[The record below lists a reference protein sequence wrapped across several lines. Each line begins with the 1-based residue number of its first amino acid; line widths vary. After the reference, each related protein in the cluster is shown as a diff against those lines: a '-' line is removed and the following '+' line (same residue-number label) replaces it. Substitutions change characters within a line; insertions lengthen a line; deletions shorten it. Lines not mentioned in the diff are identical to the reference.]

1 MAIYFAFCSI
11 YTIFAVC
18 MVLNY
23 IWIAFFIIAFVI
35 AVVKLV
41 FFGDFDVFPAMMD
54 STFSSSKTAFEISLG
69 LTGVLSLWLGIM
81 KIGEKGG
88 VVNVLA
94 RMLSP
99 VFAKLFPDIPK
110 AHPVTGSIFMN
121 IAANMLGLDN
131 AATPLGL
138 KAMEQLE
145 EVKSEKLKVK
155 KEAGEI
161 SENEYQDLKVTASN
175 PMIMFLVLN
184 TSGLTL
190 IPISILVYR
199 AQMGAQQPTDI
210 FIPILLATFFS
221 TLAGIIITSLY
232 QKINLLNR
240 TILLTLGGAALV
252 VAAVIWGFGQ
262 MDSLLMNKVST
273 SAANIM
279 LMVIIIAFILAGV
292 RKKVNVYDAFIEGA
306 KEGFTTAV
314 RIIPYLI
321 AILVAIGV
329 FRASGAMDMLI
340 DGIKYGVEACGG
352 NTDFVGALPTALM
365 KPLSG
370 SGARGM
376 MVDAMTTYGADSFI
390 GRLSCIFQGST
401 DTTFYILAVYFGS
414 VGIRK
419 TRHAVA
425 CGLLADLAG
434 IIAAIAIAYM
444 FFG

>member
-1 MAIYFAFCSI
+1 
-11 YTIFAVC
+11 

-23 IWIAFFIIAFVI
+23 IWVAFFLIAFIMALG
-35 AVVKLV
+35 KLV
-41 FFGDFDVFPAMMD
+41 LTGDFDVFPAMMN
-54 STFSSSKTAFEISLG
+54 STFDSSKTAFEISLG

-88 VVNVLA
+88 MVNALA
-94 RMLSP
+94 RLLSP
-99 VFAKLFPDIPK
+99 VFCKLFPDIPK
-110 AHPVTGSIFMN
+110 GHPVTGSIFMN

-138 KAMEQLE
+138 KAMEQLQQ
-145 EVKSEKLKVK
+145 LNTK
-155 KEAGEI
+155 K
-161 SENEYQDLKVTASN
+161 DTATN

-190 IPISILVYR
+190 IPVSIMVYR
-199 AQMGAQQPTDI
+199 AQLGAAQPTDI

-221 TLAGIIITSLY
+221 TLAGIIVTSLY
-232 QKINLLNR
+232 QRINLVNKVMLC
-240 TILLTLGGAALV
+240 TLGGISLV
-252 VAAVIWGFGQ
+252 VAVIIWGFGQ
-262 MDSLLMNKVST
+262 LDKDQMNIVSTTVANILLMS
-273 SAANIM
+273 
-279 LMVIIIAFILAGV
+279 IIVGFILAGL
-292 RKKVNVYDAFIEGA
+292 RKKVHVYDAFIEGA
-306 KEGFTTAV
+306 KEGFNTAV
-314 RIIPYLI
+314 RIIPYLV
-321 AILVAIGV
+321 AILVGIGV
-329 FRASGAMDMLI
+329 FRASGAMDMIIGAVKWL
-340 DGIKYGVEACGG
+340 VEALGG

-376 MVDAMTTYGADSFI
+376 MVDAMTTYGADSFV

-414 VGIRK
+414 VGVRY

-434 IIAAIAIAYM
+434 VLAAIAICYM
-444 FFG
+444 FF

>member
-1 MAIYFAFCSI
+1 
-11 YTIFAVC
+11 

-23 IWIAFFIIAFVI
+23 IWIAFFLIAFLI
-35 AVVKLV
+35 ALIKLI

-94 RMLSP
+94 RLLSP
-99 VFAKLFPDIPK
+99 VFVKLFPEIPK
-110 AHPVTGSIFMN
+110 GHPVTGSIFMN

-138 KAMEQLE
+138 KAMEQLQE
-145 EVKSEKLKVK
+145 LNPK
-155 KEAGEI
+155 K
-161 SENEYQDLKVTASN
+161 DTATN

-190 IPISILVYR
+190 IPISIMVYR
-199 AQMGAQQPTDI
+199 AQMGAAQPTDI

-221 TLAGIIITSLY
+221 TVAGVIITSLY
-232 QKINLLNR
+232 QRINLLNR
-240 TILLTLGGAALV
+240 TMLLTLGGAAV
-252 VAAVIWGFGQ
+252 IVATIIWGFGQ

-273 SAANIM
+273 SAANIILM
-279 LMVIIIAFILAGV
+279 LIIIAFILAGV
-292 RKKVNVYDAFIEGA
+292 RKKINVYDAFIEGA
-306 KEGFTTAV
+306 KDGFTTAV
-314 RIIPYLI
+314 RIIPYLV
-321 AILVAIGV
+321 AILVGIGV

-340 DGIKYGVEACGG
+340 DGIKYGVGACGG
-352 NTDFVGALPTALM
+352 NTDFVAALPTALM

-376 MVDAMTTYGADSFI
+376 MVDAMTTYGADSFV

-414 VGIRK
+414 GGVVK
-419 TRHAVA
+419 MRHAVT

>member
-1 MAIYFAFCSI
+1 
-11 YTIFAVC
+11 

-35 AVVKLV
+35 ALVKLI
-41 FFGDFDVFPAMMD
+41 FLGDVEVFPAMMN
-54 STFSSSKTAFEISLG
+54 STFDSSKTAFEISLG

-88 VVNVLA
+88 VINLFA
-94 RMLSP
+94 RVLSP
-99 VFAKLFPDIPK
+99 VFTKLFPDIPK
-110 AHPVTGSIFMN
+110 GHPATGSIFMN

-138 KAMEQLE
+138 KAMEQLQE
-145 EVKSEKLKVK
+145 INPK
-155 KEAGEI
+155 K
-161 SENEYQDLKVTASN
+161 DTASN

-190 IPISILVYR
+190 IPVSIMVYR
-199 AQMGAQQPTDI
+199 AQQGAAQPTDI

-221 TLAGIIITSLY
+221 TMAGIIVTSLY
-232 QKINLLNR
+232 QKINLLNK
-240 TILLTLGGAALV
+240 TLLLTLGGMCALV
-252 VAAVIWGFGQ
+252 AGIIWGFSQLDKDQ
-262 MDSLLMNKVST
+262 MNTVSTLVANILLMTVIVS
-273 SAANIM
+273 
-279 LMVIIIAFILAGV
+279 FILAGV

-306 KEGFTTAV
+306 KEGFQTAV
-314 RIIPYLI
+314 RIIPYLV
-321 AILVAIGV
+321 AILVGIVV

-340 DGIKYGVEACGG
+340 DGIGWCVTACGA

-376 MVDAMTTYGADSFI
+376 MVDAMTQYGADSFV

-414 VGIRK
+414 VGIK
-419 TRHAVA
+419 NTRHAVP

-434 IIAAIAIAYM
+434 IIAAIAIAYL

>member
-1 MAIYFAFCSI
+1 
-11 YTIFAVC
+11 

-23 IWIAFFIIAFVI
+23 IWVGFFLIAFVI
-35 AVVKLV
+35 ALIKLL

-54 STFSSSKTAFEISLG
+54 STFASSKTAFEISLG

-94 RMLSP
+94 RLLSP
-99 VFAKLFPDIPK
+99 VFVKLFPEIPK
-110 AHPVTGSIFMN
+110 GHPVTGSIFMN

-138 KAMEQLE
+138 KAMEQLQE
-145 EVKSEKLKVK
+145 LNPK
-155 KEAGEI
+155 K
-161 SENEYQDLKVTASN
+161 DTATN

-190 IPISILVYR
+190 IPISIMVYR
-199 AQMGAQQPTDI
+199 AQMGAAQPTDI

-221 TLAGIIITSLY
+221 TLAGIIITSLF
-232 QKINLLNR
+232 QKINLLNH

-252 VAAVIWGFGQ
+252 VAAIIWGFGQ
-262 MDSLLMNKVST
+262 MDSLLMNKVSV
-273 SAANIM
+273 SAANIILM
-279 LMVIIIAFILAGV
+279 LIIITFILAGV
-292 RKKVNVYDAFIEGA
+292 RKKINVYDAFIEGA
-306 KEGFTTAV
+306 KDGFTTAV
-314 RIIPYLI
+314 RIIPYLV
-321 AILVAIGV
+321 AILVGIGV

-340 DGIKYGVEACGG
+340 DGIKYGVGALGG
-352 NTDFVGALPTALM
+352 NTDFVEALPTALM

-376 MVDAMTTYGADSFI
+376 MIDSMTTYGADSFV

-414 VGIRK
+414 VGVAK
-419 TRHAVA
+419 TRHAVT

-434 IIAAIAIAYM
+434 IVAAIAIAYM

>member
-1 MAIYFAFCSI
+1 
-11 YTIFAVC
+11 

-23 IWIAFFIIAFVI
+23 IWIGFIIIAFVI
-35 AVVKLV
+35 ALVKLIIL
-41 FFGDFDVFPAMMD
+41 GDVTVFPALID
-54 STFSSSKTAFEISLG
+54 STFASSKTAFEISLG

-81 KIGEKGG
+81 KIGERGG

-94 RMLSP
+94 RVLSP
-99 VFAKLFPDIPK
+99 VFTRLFPDIPK
-110 AHPVTGSIFMN
+110 GHPVTGSIFMN

-138 KAMEQLE
+138 KAMEQLQT
-145 EVKSEKLKVK
+145 LNPN
-155 KEAGEI
+155 KE
-161 SENEYQDLKVTASN
+161 TATN

-190 IPISILVYR
+190 IPISIMVYR
-199 AQMGAQQPTDI
+199 AQLGAAQPTDV

-221 TLAGIIITSLY
+221 TVAGIIITSIY
-232 QKINLLNR
+232 QRINLLNR
-240 TILLTLGGAALV
+240 TMLLTLGGMALV
-252 VAAVIWGFGQ
+252 VGAIIWGFGQ
-262 MDSLLMNKVST
+262 LDKDQMNIVST
-273 SAANIM
+273 SVANIL
-279 LMVIIIAFILAGV
+279 LMTIIVAFVLAGMKH
-292 RKKVNVYDAFIEGA
+292 RINVYDAFVEGA

-314 RIIPYLI
+314 RIIPYLV
-321 AILVAIGV
+321 AILVAIGL

-340 DGIKYGVEACGG
+340 NGVATLVKALGG
-352 NTDFVGALPTALM
+352 NSDFVGALPTALM

-376 MVDAMTTYGADSFI
+376 MVDAMTTYGADSFV

-414 VGIRK
+414 VGIRNM
-419 TRHAVA
+419 RHAVP

-434 IIAAIAIAYM
+434 VIAAIGIAYL
-444 FFG
+444 FF

>member
-1 MAIYFAFCSI
+1 
-11 YTIFAVC
+11 

-23 IWIAFFIIAFVI
+23 IWIAFFGIAFIIAL
-35 AVVKLV
+35 VKLI
-41 FFGDFDVFPAMMD
+41 FLGDVEVFPAIMD
-54 STFSSSKTAFEISLG
+54 STFDTSKTAFEISLG

-88 VVNVLA
+88 VINAMA
-94 RMLSP
+94 RLLSP
-99 VFAKLFPDIPK
+99 VFTRLFPDIPK
-110 AHPVTGSIFMN
+110 GHPVYGNIFMN

-138 KAMEQLE
+138 KAME
-145 EVKSEKLKVK
+145 KLQELNPK
-155 KEAGEI
+155 K
-161 SENEYQDLKVTASN
+161 DTASN

-184 TSGLTL
+184 TSGLTI
-190 IPISILVYR
+190 IPVSIMVYR
-199 AQMGAQQPTDI
+199 AQQGSAQPTDV

-221 TLAGIIITSLY
+221 TLAGIVVTSLY
-232 QKINLLNR
+232 QRINLLQPV
-240 TILLTLGGAALV
+240 LLATLGGLSAA
-252 VAAVIWGFGQ
+252 VAAIIWGFSRL
-262 MDSLLMNKVST
+262 DSTMMNTVGT
-273 SAANIM
+273 TTANVM
-279 LMVIIIAFILAGV
+279 LFTIIVAFIAAGV

-306 KEGFTTAV
+306 KGGFETAV
-314 RIIPYLI
+314 RIIPYLV
-321 AILVAIGV
+321 AVLVSIGV
-329 FRASGAMDMLI
+329 FRASGAMDWLI
-340 DGIKYGVEACGG
+340 DAVKWLVSLSGM
-352 NTDFVGALPTALM
+352 NTDWVGALPTALM

-376 MVDAMTTYGADSFI
+376 MVDAMQTYGADSFV

-414 VGIRK
+414 VGISR

-434 IIAAIAIAYM
+434 VVAAVAIGYL

>member
-1 MAIYFAFCSI
+1 
-11 YTIFAVC
+11 

-23 IWIAFFIIAFVI
+23 IWIAFFIIAFII
-35 AVVKLV
+35 ALVRLVVM
-41 FFGDFDVFPAMMD
+41 GDFEVFPAMMD

-81 KIGEKGG
+81 KIGERGG
-88 VVNVLA
+88 VVNLLA

-99 VFAKLFPDIPK
+99 VFVRLFPDIPK
-110 AHPVTGSIFMN
+110 GHPVTGSIFMN

-138 KAMEQLE
+138 KAMEQMQELNP
-145 EVKSEKLKVK
+145 K
-155 KEAGEI
+155 K
-161 SENEYQDLKVTASN
+161 DTASN

-190 IPISILVYR
+190 IPISIMVYR

-210 FIPILLATFFS
+210 FVPILLATFFS
-221 TLAGIIITSLY
+221 TLAGIIITSFY
-232 QKINLLNR
+232 QRISLLNR
-240 TILLTLGGAALV
+240 TLLLTLGGACLA
-252 VAAVIWGFGQ
+252 VAAIIWGFAQ
-262 MDSLLMNKVST
+262 LDSVMMNLVST
-273 SAANIM
+273 SVANIL
-279 LMVIIIAFILAGV
+279 LMTIIIGFIVVGMV
-292 RKKVNVYDAFIEGA
+292 KKVNVYDAFVEGA

-314 RIIPYLI
+314 RIIPYLV

-340 DGIKYGVEACGG
+340 NGIQWSVEATGF
-352 NTDFVGALPTALM
+352 NSDFVAALPTALM

-376 MVDAMTTYGADSFI
+376 MVDAMTTYGADSFV
-390 GRLSCIFQGST
+390 GRLSCVFQGST

-434 IIAAIAIAYM
+434 IISAIAICYM

>member
-1 MAIYFAFCSI
+1 
-11 YTIFAVC
+11 

-23 IWIAFFIIAFVI
+23 IWIAFFVVAFVI
-35 AVVKLV
+35 ALFRLVVM
-41 FFGDFDVFPAMMD
+41 GDTEVFPEIMN
-54 STFSSSKTAFEISLG
+54 STFASSKTAFEISLG

-81 KIGEKGG
+81 KIGERGG
-88 VVNVLA
+88 VVNALA
-94 RMLSP
+94 RVLSP
-99 VFAKLFPDIPK
+99 VFTRLFPDIPK
-110 AHPVTGSIFMN
+110 GHPVTGSIFMN

-138 KAMEQLE
+138 KAMEQMQTLNTR
-145 EVKSEKLKVK
+145 K
-155 KEAGEI
+155 
-161 SENEYQDLKVTASN
+161 DTATN

-184 TSGLTL
+184 TSGLTI
-190 IPISILVYR
+190 IPVSIMVYR
-199 AQMGAQQPTDI
+199 AQLGAAQPTDI

-221 TLAGIIITSLY
+221 TLTGIIVTSIY
-232 QKINLLNR
+232 QRINLINR
-240 TILLTLGGAALV
+240 VMLLTLGGLCVA
-252 VAAVIWGFGQ
+252 VAAVMWGFGRLDKEQ
-262 MDSLLMNKVST
+262 MNIVST
-273 SAANIM
+273 SVANI
-279 LMVIIIAFILAGV
+279 LLFTIIITFILAGV

-306 KEGFTTAV
+306 KDGFSTAV
-314 RIIPYLI
+314 RIIPYLV
-321 AILVAIGV
+321 AILVGIGV

-340 DGIKYGVEACGG
+340 DGIKWVVEVCGG

-376 MVDAMTTYGADSFI
+376 MVDAMTTYGADSFV

-414 VGIRK
+414 VGVRY

-434 IIAAIAIAYM
+434 VIAAIAICYM